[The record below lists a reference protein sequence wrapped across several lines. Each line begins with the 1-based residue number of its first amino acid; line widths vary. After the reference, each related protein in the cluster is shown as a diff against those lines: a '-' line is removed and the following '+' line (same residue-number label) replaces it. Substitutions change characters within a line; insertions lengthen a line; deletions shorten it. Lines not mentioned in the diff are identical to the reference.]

1 VLAETG
7 QMPASDMTYDAVF
20 VGGGLASCLSA
31 LRLHVARP
39 EARIAIYE
47 AGPEICGNHT
57 WSFHGP
63 DVSAAAHR
71 WLAPMVAHRWDSQQV
86 IFPKYRR
93 TLDTPYM
100 CLTSESLRTAVHAA
114 EGIDI
119 HQGQP
124 VAALA
129 EDGLTTASGESVRA
143 ACVFD
148 GRGFAP
154 SEASQIGFQKFLGL
168 EVELATPHGLEA
180 PVIMDATVTQ
190 RDGYCFIYLLPFS
203 PTRLLIEETYYS
215 DGHDLSVEVLEGN
228 MRRYAEGRGWEIR
241 TVVRREQ
248 GILPI
253 ALTLD
258 AKALWCD
265 LPKAGVPIGLRAH
278 LFHPVTGYSLPT
290 AVETA
295 ERVATHEGPLTT
307 AALREVLHEQVIS
320 TGRRNVFL
328 RMLNRMLFRAAE
340 PEERYLVLQRFYGL
354 REGLIER
361 FYAGRPTLAD
371 KARIL
376 AGKPPVPIGK
386 AMGCIRE

>member
-1 VLAETG
+1 
-7 QMPASDMTYDAVF
+7 MPVSDKNFDAVF

-31 LRLHVARP
+31 LRLRAARP
-39 EARIAIYE
+39 DARIAIFE

-63 DVSAAAHR
+63 DVSAEAHG
-71 WLAPMVAHRWDSQQV
+71 WLAPMVAHRWERQHV
-86 IFPKYRR
+86 IFPRYSRM
-93 TLDTPYM
+93 LETPYM
-100 CLTSESLRTAVHAA
+100 CLTSETLRAQVRAA
-114 EGIDI
+114 EGIEVFERR
-119 HQGQP
+119 P
-124 VAALA
+124 VAAIAAEGLTL
-129 EDGLTTASGESVRA
+129 EDGGSVAA

-154 SEASQIGFQKFLGL
+154 SPASEIGFQKFLGL
-168 EVELATPHGLEA
+168 EVECAEPHGLEA
-180 PVIMDATVTQ
+180 PVIMDATVPQ

-203 PTRLLIEETYYS
+203 PTRVLIEETYYS
-215 DGHDLSVEVLEGN
+215 DGHDLSPQVLEENIRG
-228 MRRYAEGRGWEIR
+228 YAAARGWQIE

-248 GILPI
+248 GVLPI

-258 AKALWCD
+258 AEALWRD
-265 LPKAGVPIGLRAH
+265 LPGTAVPIGLRAH

-290 AVETA
+290 AVDTA
-295 ERVATHEGPLTT
+295 GRIAAHTGPLTT
-307 AALREVLHEQVIS
+307 GALRAVLQAQVIS
-320 TGRRNVFL
+320 TAGRNVFL

-340 PEERYLVLQRFYGL
+340 PEKRYLVLQRFYGL